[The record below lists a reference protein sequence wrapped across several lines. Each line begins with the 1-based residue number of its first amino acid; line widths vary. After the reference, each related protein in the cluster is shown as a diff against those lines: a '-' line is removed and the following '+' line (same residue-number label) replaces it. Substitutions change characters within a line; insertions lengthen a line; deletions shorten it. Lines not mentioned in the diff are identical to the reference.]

1 MIVPLAVIAATLV
14 AAVLVPYG
22 YPVKWL
28 TVTMPLEE
36 LSPFAAIQVSAG
48 VVAGALALAARRDS
62 APGVVAIVFALIG
75 MLASTIMTG
84 IAVKV
89 FADGGLWTHVMVFVA
104 PMAVAPVLA
113 FNALRMRGWDRM
125 LLLVG
130 AFAIAALPY
139 GCPLIPGMFNLFSG
153 GLVYLA
159 AWGTVLVLFVRG
171 MTLRASYD
179 TTGR

>member
-36 LSPFAAIQVSAG
+36 LSPFALIQASAG
-48 VVAGALALAARRDS
+48 VVAGALAFTARRD
-62 APGVVAIVFALIG
+62 ATPGAVPVVFALIG

-89 FADGGLWTHVMVFVA
+89 LADGGLWTHVMVFVA
-104 PMAVAPVLA
+104 PMAIAPVLA

-125 LLLVG
+125 LLLIG
-130 AFAIAALPY
+130 GFAIAALPY
-139 GCPLIPGMFNLFSG
+139 SCPIIPGMFNLFSG
-153 GLVYLA
+153 GLVYAA
-159 AWGTVLVLFVRG
+159 AWVTVLVLFVRG
-171 MTLRASYD
+171 MAART
-179 TTGR
+179 